1 MYGVMEKFEKTG
13 AWNLPVTEDGIYIG
27 LLSKSTI
34 FNAYRKKL
42 ILLQKE

>member
-1 MYGVMEKFEKTG
+1 MEKFEKTG